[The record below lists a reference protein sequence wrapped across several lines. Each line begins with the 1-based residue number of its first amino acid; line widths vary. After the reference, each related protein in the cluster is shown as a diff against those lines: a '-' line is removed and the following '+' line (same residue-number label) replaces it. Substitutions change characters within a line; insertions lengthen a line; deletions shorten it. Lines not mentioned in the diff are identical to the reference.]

1 MTKILKSVDLWKN
14 SSYATLLQTKI
25 AQTELPALPQD
36 QLEVKRYLKDPVRY
50 NLALELADKHAKTET
65 TQIDFF
71 APGTNTGLAKLPEA
85 TQETVK
91 NSMAHLSF
99 RSGAYIGVIL
109 VYILMKFIV
118 ITGKGHH
125 FLCKG
130 F

>member
-50 NLALELADKHAKTET
+50 NFALELADKHTKTET
-65 TQIDFF
+65 TQIYFF
-71 APGTNTGLAKLPEA
+71 APSTNTGLAKLHEA

-125 FLCKG
+125 FFL
-130 F
+130 